1 VLRWLS
7 PAGLLAHGRDEEGY
21 TMSTD
26 VIDRVPAGSKP
37 LLDPLMDTYV
47 RLAPGMQTRVDRFT
61 GDIPLFTV
69 SAGRTHI
76 VISFDATELADLG
89 AEHQAL
95 ADEFVKAARA
105 WRDELREVL
114 AAKET
119 ATES

>member
-1 VLRWLS
+1 M
-7 PAGLLAHGRDEEGY
+7 
-21 TMSTD
+21 TTD
-26 VIDRVPAGSKP
+26 VIDRRPEDIGTP
-37 LLDPLMDTYV
+37 ILDPLMDTYI

-69 SAGRTHI
+69 RAGRTHV
-76 VISFDATELADLG
+76 VISFDVTEVAELG

-114 AAKET
+114 AEARE
-119 ATES
+119 AEADA